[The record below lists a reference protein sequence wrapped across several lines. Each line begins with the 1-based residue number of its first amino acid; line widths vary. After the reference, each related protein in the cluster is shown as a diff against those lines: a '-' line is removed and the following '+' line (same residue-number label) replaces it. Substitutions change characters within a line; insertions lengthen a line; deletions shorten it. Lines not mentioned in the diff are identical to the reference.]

1 MLMDGKVK
9 KEISLLLFQTL
20 IYSTFYYPSS
30 TDILNFKFYQG
41 RGSEGFG
48 GLWGWGGEVKPQPP
62 DFRGKFEHHFLIVYK
77 FRGNSL
83 AFP

>member
-1 MLMDGKVK
+1 MDGKVK
-9 KEISLLLFQTL
+9 KDISLLLFQTL

-48 GLWGWGGEVKPQPP
+48 GLWGWGGEVKPLYFAYLLDQLT
-62 DFRGKFEHHFLIVYK
+62 HFNFFFKGVRY
-77 FRGNSL
+77 FT
-83 AFP
+83 

>member
-1 MLMDGKVK
+1 MIIHQQFNKHNIPTIYMLMDGKVK

-48 GLWGWGGEVKPQPP
+48 GFVGLGRGG
-62 DFRGKFEHHFLIVYK
+62 
-77 FRGNSL
+77 
-83 AFP
+83 